1 MSPERFELLLQLTDQ
16 KLSKRD
22 TYFKKSILAAERLT
36 LTLRFLASGDSQKS
50 LSFTFRIGTTT
61 VSNIIKETCNVTEK
75 FVKPSRCE
83 TDWLEIARDFE
94 EIWNLPNIVGALDG
108 KHIQTEAP
116 ANSGTLFHNYKG
128 FFSIVLLAICDANY
142 CFTLVDIGQIGSNN
156 DSGVLANSSIGKQFE
171 ENRMKLPAGR
181 HVPDCPYSSL
191 PYYLVGDEIFTLKSW
206 LIKTFPEKLTEEQSV
221 YNYRHSR
228 PWRVIENSFGI
239 LIARWRILSKP
250 IKVNEENVENYV
262 WTAICLHNY

>member
-1 MSPERFELLLQLTDQ
+1 MSPERFELLLQLTSQ

-50 LSFTFRIGTTT
+50 LSFAFRIGTTT

-128 FFSIVLLAICDANY
+128 FFSIVLLAICDAN
-142 CFTLVDIGQIGSNN
+142 CS
-156 DSGVLANSSIGKQFE
+156 
-171 ENRMKLPAGR
+171 RR
-181 HVPDCPYSSL
+181 
-191 PYYLVGDEIFTLKSW
+191 
-206 LIKTFPEKLTEEQSV
+206 
-221 YNYRHSR
+221 YRSD
-228 PWRVIENSFGI
+228 WQQQ
-239 LIARWRILSKP
+239 
-250 IKVNEENVENYV
+250 
-262 WTAICLHNY
+262 